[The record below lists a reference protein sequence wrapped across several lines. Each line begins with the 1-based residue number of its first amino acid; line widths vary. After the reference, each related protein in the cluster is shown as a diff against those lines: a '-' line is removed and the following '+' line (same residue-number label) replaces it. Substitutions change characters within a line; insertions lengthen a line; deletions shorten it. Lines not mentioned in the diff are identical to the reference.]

1 MDILQEIYFMWNER
15 KALGKLKNNKE
26 LIKREK
32 ELEDLRKDFFK
43 KVEDKENIIEIKKI
57 FNDVIDAENSVSEV
71 EQNIYFVEGFKQG
84 VEFII
89 SCFN

>member
-1 MDILQEIYFMWNER
+1 MDILQEIYFMWDER

>member
-1 MDILQEIYFMWNER
+1 MDILQEIYFMWDER

-57 FNDVIDAENSVSEV
+57 FNDVIDAKNSVSEV